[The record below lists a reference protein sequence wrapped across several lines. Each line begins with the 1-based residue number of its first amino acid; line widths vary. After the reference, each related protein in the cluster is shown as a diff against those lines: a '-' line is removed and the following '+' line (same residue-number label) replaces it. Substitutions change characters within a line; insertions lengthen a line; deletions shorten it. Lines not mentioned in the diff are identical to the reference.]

1 MGYGESGSCSV
12 VSNSLQTHGLYSPW
26 NSPGQ
31 NTGVGS
37 LFRLQEFFPT
47 QRLNPGLPNCR
58 WILYQLSHK
67 GSPWGYSGC
76 HDYPR
81 VGTSSFSLSRGRA
94 CCCTLGVANLWWVQ
108 AAGLWGG
115 GVDTPS
121 PHFQLELIAW
131 IQRLEDGDAGSYAGR
146 PCMSPGVISKYE
158 VLGASEGLYLPSEG
172 PHP

>member
-1 MGYGESGSCSV
+1 MCDETMECDLGACGLNSHPDLSPTASSPPTGIWVPVLGRITVGYGESGSCSV

-37 LFRLQEFFPT
+37 LFCLQELFPT

-81 VGTSSFSLSRGRA
+81 VGTSSFSPSRG
-94 CCCTLGVANLWWVQ
+94 
-108 AAGLWGG
+108 
-115 GVDTPS
+115 
-121 PHFQLELIAW
+121 
-131 IQRLEDGDAGSYAGR
+131 
-146 PCMSPGVISKYE
+146 
-158 VLGASEGLYLPSEG
+158 
-172 PHP
+172 